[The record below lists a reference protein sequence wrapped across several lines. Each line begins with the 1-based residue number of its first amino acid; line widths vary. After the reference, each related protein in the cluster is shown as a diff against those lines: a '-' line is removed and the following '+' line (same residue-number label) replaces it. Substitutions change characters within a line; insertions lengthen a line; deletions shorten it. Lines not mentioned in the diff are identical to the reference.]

1 MVATLLSV
9 VAMLLLYAVVSQE
22 PRVPSNA
29 TLVLSP
35 SGDIPEVLPELL
47 LGGRGELT
55 VRGYVEL
62 IRKAKTDARIAG
74 ILLRP
79 GGINSPFWAKVQEL
93 RDAIEDFKGSGKYVY
108 AWLEYGG
115 DREYF
120 LASVADKVYLL
131 PSASL
136 DLTGVAGYEVF
147 LRGTFDWIGTYP
159 DFLHVGDYKTAINTY
174 LEKTFTPAH
183 REMSEALN
191 RSQYDQLVDAIA
203 GARSKAAAEVRT
215 LIDQGPFQPAEAL
228 RVGLI
233 DEVAY
238 EDELDDLVPDLKGA
252 DYIDAEDYAAVSWQA
267 TGVRRS
273 SKIAVI
279 NAAGVINS
287 GSSGFDPVNGPVVG
301 ADSLVGY
308 IRRRPRRSI
317 DSRHRAPRRQPRR
330 LLDGVRRDL
339 ARAVDFARE
348 QPSGHRVDVGSGG
361 VRRLLHRAWRR
372 RDRRAAGHADRIDRR
387 LHRQVRRRRVRSR
400 NWARTWRRRAAASTR
415 EIYSPD
421 RRFTPEERSKIQES
435 MQLVYDQFIE
445 RTAAARHMTPEKVD
459 EIAQGRVWTGAQAK
473 EIGLVDELGG
483 LYKAIDLAKQRA
495 RIPADEEVELV
506 VYPPH
511 RSFYEVLADELSSP
525 AGRLKTA
532 YTSDALLELLGPRER
547 RALAAVL
554 APSRLF
560 RSGQVLA
567 HMPYVFVSLSRF
579 KSSRS
584 DSQTVNLSNLTPD
597 LTGSGSADDRA
608 RACLRGS

>member
-9 VAMLLLYAVVSQE
+9 AAMLLLYAVVAQE

-47 LGGRGELT
+47 LGGGGELT

-62 IRKAKTDARIAG
+62 IRKAKADARIAG

-79 GGINSPFWAKVQEL
+79 GGINSPFWGKVQEL
-93 RDAIEDFKGSGKYVY
+93 REAIDDFKSSGKYVY

-136 DLTGVAGYEVF
+136 DLTGVASYEVF

-203 GARSKAAAEVRT
+203 GARNKAAAEVRT
-215 LIDQGPFQPAEAL
+215 LIDQGPFQPADAL

-238 EDELDDLVPDLKGA
+238 EDELDDLAPELKDA
-252 DYIDAEDYAAVSWQA
+252 DYVDAEDYAAVSWQA
-267 TGVRRS
+267 TGVRQS
-273 SKIAVI
+273 AKIAVI

-308 IRRRPRRSI
+308 IRRARADRSI
-317 DSRHRAPRRQPRR
+317 RAIVLRVDSPGGSSTASDVIWRELSISRENDRP
-330 LLDGVRRDL
+330 VIVSMSDL
-339 ARAVDFARE
+339 AA
-348 QPSGHRVDVGSGG
+348 SGG
-361 VRRLLHRAWRR
+361 YYIALGGDAIVAQPGTLTGSIGVYTGKFVVSGTLDKLGANIEATS
-372 RDRRAAGHADRIDRR
+372 DGKHA
-387 LHRQVRRRRVRSR
+387 Q
-400 NWARTWRRRAAASTR
+400 
-415 EIYSPD
+415 IYSPD

-435 MQLVYDQFIE
+435 MQLVYDQFVE
-445 RTAAARHMTPEKVD
+445 RAAAARHMTPEKVD

-473 EIGLVDELGG
+473 ELGLVDELGG
-483 LYKAIDLAKQRA
+483 LYKAVDLAKQRA

-511 RSFYEVLADELSSP
+511 RSFYEVLADQLSSP
-525 AGRLKTA
+525 AGRLRAA
-532 YTSDALLELLGPRER
+532 YTSDALMELLGPRER

-567 HMPYVFVSLSRF
+567 HMPYVFVR
-579 KSSRS
+579 
-584 DSQTVNLSNLTPD
+584 
-597 LTGSGSADDRA
+597 
-608 RACLRGS
+608 